1 MGKLNIDLIDII
13 NNGGFLKCLSAL
25 AKDAFFRHCRIETM
39 KSAILYT
46 AKIGLFDIEVGLGKK
61 EHSGYELINLSEDNH
76 EVSGI
81 AIHDTYGIMKTNFN
95 ALLSANIIQLLPEH
109 TVNHIDNIEQIEIHF
124 CSGSTIIYQQAD
136 LSPAVISSTLK
147 GVIF

>member
-1 MGKLNIDLIDII
+1 MERLNIDLIDII
-13 NNGGFLKCLSAL
+13 NNGGFLKCLPAL
-25 AKDAFFRHCRIETM
+25 AQHAFFRHCQIETM

-46 AKIGLFDIEVGLGKK
+46 AKIGLFDIEIGLDKK

-76 EVSGI
+76 KFSGI
-81 AIHDTYGIMKTNFN
+81 TIHDTYGIMKTNFN
-95 ALLSANIIQLLPEH
+95 ALLPANIIQLLPEH

-124 CSGSTIIYQQAD
+124 CSGSTIIYQRAD
-136 LSPAVISSTLK
+136 LPPAVISNTLK